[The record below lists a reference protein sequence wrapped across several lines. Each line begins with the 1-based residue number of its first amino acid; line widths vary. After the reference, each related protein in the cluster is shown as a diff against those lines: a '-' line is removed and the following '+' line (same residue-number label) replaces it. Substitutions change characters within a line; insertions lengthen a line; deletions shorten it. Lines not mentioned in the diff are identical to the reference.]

1 MLNRTCSMLSK
12 MYMCSLTMIVFSK
25 ELLIFPEKSG
35 VDGNIS
41 CTQIMILTN
50 AATEFLEWGNP

>member
-1 MLNRTCSMLSK
+1 MLSK